1 MNEYTKEDEF
11 LVFERN
17 GDFRV
22 IDGHTRTEGNLIGLE
37 IANQFFSKENFSTDL
52 KSYFQ
57 QLDSNEVSVDP
68 SIISKFRE
76 NVT

>member
-22 IDGHTRTEGNLIGLE
+22 IDGHTRAEGDLVGLE
-37 IANQFFSKENFSTDL
+37 IANQFFSKENFYEFIVWIVRHESPKDIF
-52 KSYFQ
+52 S
-57 QLDSNEVSVDP
+57 
-68 SIISKFRE
+68 
-76 NVT
+76 